1 METHG
6 FSSFKFV
13 PGTGDSVIVA
23 LRSEE
28 FQGKVASYI
37 MVFKA
42 EDGTIIYPET
52 KVGDYK

>member
-13 PGTGDSVIVA
+13 PGTGDSVIAA
-23 LRSEE
+23 LRPEE
-28 FQGKVASYI
+28 FQGKMASYI

-52 KVGDYK
+52 KVGDFK